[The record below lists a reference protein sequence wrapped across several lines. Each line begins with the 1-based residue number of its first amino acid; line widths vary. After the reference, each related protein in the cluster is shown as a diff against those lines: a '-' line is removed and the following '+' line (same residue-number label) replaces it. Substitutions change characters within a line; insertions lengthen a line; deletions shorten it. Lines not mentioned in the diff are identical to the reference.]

1 MPTFMENALS
11 LAPSFKSSLFPPDVG
26 ETEFNAKTLV
36 GDFLSNASLYGLGQ
50 SQRFILFIESPW
62 LDENFDFRGSEFDKR
77 LMMRAFSVNVPSKY
91 MSTLDRDIGGP
102 KRKIPYTTTFDDDLT
117 IQFYNSPF
125 AREYM
130 FMQKWMDGIIDPVTR
145 YVSFYDDYAK
155 HTKIT
160 LLFVPNNIKKMSK
173 LISLYEDNALN
184 GIRFTEVYP
193 RSINVNGGTLEW
205 GPNGKPSFTNVSFAF
220 REAVDISTYDQ
231 KVSDALRA
239 LAAINADIRGE
250 NMRDAWDAAHPEE
263 QIAINGLEQ
272 SLKNNKI
279 SQLGGAENL
288 GISNLPAGGT
298 PIADQGRVINYQNAG
313 LPPQNNIA

>member
-11 LAPSFKSSLFPPDVG
+11 VAPSFKSFLFPPNEG
-26 ETEFNAKTLV
+26 KTEFNPKTLV
-36 GDFLSNASLYGLGQ
+36 GDFLSSASLYGLGQ

-102 KRKIPYTTTFDDDLT
+102 KRKVPYTTTFDDDLT

-160 LLFVPNNIKKMSK
+160 LIFVPNHIKKMSK

-205 GPNGKPSFTNVSFAF
+205 GSNGKPSFTNVSFAF
-220 REAVDISTYDQ
+220 REAVDISTYDDRLL
-231 KVSDALRA
+231 KALYELRV
-239 LAAINADIRGE
+239 IDADIQQQVE
-250 NMRDAWDAAHPEE
+250 YDQWAATHPEE
-263 QIAINGLEQ
+263 VMIMNELTVN
-272 SLKNNKI
+272 LKNNKI
-279 SQLGGAENL
+279 PQLGGAENF
-288 GISNLPAGGT
+288 GIDNQPANGA
-298 PIADQGRVINYQNAG
+298 PIADQGRVINYQDAG

>member
-26 ETEFNAKTLV
+26 KTQFNAKTMF
-36 GDFLSNASLYGLGQ
+36 GDFLSKSAIGGMGQ
-50 SQRFILFIESPW
+50 SQRFILYIESPW
-62 LDENFDFRGSEFDKR
+62 LDEKLDFRRYDFDKE
-77 LMMRAFSVNVPSKY
+77 MMLRAFSVNVPSKY

-117 IQFYNSPF
+117 IQFYNGPWNP
-125 AREYM
+125 EYA
-130 FMQKWMDGIIDPVTR
+130 FMQKWVDSIIDPVTR

-160 LLFVPNNIKKMSK
+160 LLFVPNNVKTMSG
-173 LISLYEDNALN
+173 LIDWYESKQME

-220 REAVDISTYDQ
+220 REAVDLRTYDDR
-231 KVSDALRA
+231 VTEALKA
-239 LAAINADIRGE
+239 LSAIDADIQQQVE
-250 NMRDAWDAAHPEE
+250 YDQWAATHPEE
-263 QIAINGLEQ
+263 VMLMNEITVN
-272 SLKNNKI
+272 LKNNKVT
-279 SQLGGAENL
+279 QLGGADGV
-288 GISNLPAGGT
+288 GISNLPADGT
-298 PIADQGRVINYQNAG
+298 PIADQGRVINYQDAG

>member
-11 LAPSFKSSLFPPDVG
+11 LAPSFKSFLFPPNEG
-26 ETEFNAKTLV
+26 KTEFNAKTLV
-36 GDFLSNASLYGLGQ
+36 GDFLSSASLYGLGK

-62 LDENFDFRGSEFDKR
+62 LDENFDFRASEFDKR

-102 KRKIPYTTTFDDDLT
+102 KRKVPYTTTFDDDLT

-160 LLFVPNNIKKMSK
+160 LLFVPNHIKKMSK

-205 GPNGKPSFTNVSFAF
+205 GPNEKPSFTNVSFAF
-220 REAVDISTYDQ
+220 REAVDISTYDDRLS
-231 KVSDALRA
+231 KALKE
-239 LAAINADIRGE
+239 LSAIDADIQQQVE
-250 NMRDAWDAAHPEE
+250 YDQWAATHPEE
-263 QIAINGLEQ
+263 VMLMKEITVN
-272 SLKNNKI
+272 LKNNKI
-279 SQLGGAENL
+279 SQFGGAENL
-288 GISNLPAGGT
+288 DIDNLPANGA
-298 PIADQGRVINYQNAG
+298 PIADQGRVINYQDAG